1 MKKNIGCL
9 TLLIINLIVG
19 LISIFKDSSV
29 KEISDTGR
37 YFFLI
42 IAFLSFWC
50 LSIFKNNN
58 KDTEDTENIEK
69 NSGFRKYIP
78 FILWAVSIISILCAV
93 FASSITYIMGII
105 FIVIFG
111 LVITIFLWNAFNQK

>member
-42 IAFLSFWC
+42 IAFVSFWC
-50 LSIFKNNN
+50 LSIFKDNN
-58 KDTEDTENIEK
+58 KDTEDIEK

-93 FASSITYIMGII
+93 FSFSISYIMGII